1 MAQDPSLFAPDVE
14 TLVAVSFLG
23 HAEATTAAR
32 VAHDLRS
39 GSSSLPPGEAFLQE
53 IAARLFVPAD
63 RRTAVIRA
71 ARLAA
76 RSAIA
81 AAAQGGI
88 TGVGITS
95 LAYPP
100 LLKQIPDPPPFLW
113 LKGDHAILSKPS
125 VAVVGARAA
134 TPTGLRVGYELGRD
148 LAGAGVVVVSG
159 LARGIDG
166 AAHLGALDAGGK
178 TIAVLGSGIDR
189 IYPAEHIGLAGRI
202 VEQGV
207 LVSEFVPG
215 TAPMPTH
222 FPLRNRII
230 SGLARAVVVVEASE
244 KSGTLITAKTAL
256 DQGRDVLAVPGS
268 VAGGQYRGCHG
279 LIKDGARLVETVKDV
294 LEEIRWT
301 PPVAPA
307 GATVGNPRQLS
318 PLEKAMA
325 LGEAYTVDDLLQRVG
340 GTTSE
345 ILAQLTA
352 LEIDGHVAR
361 VAAGGFLRLD

>member
-1 MAQDPSLFAPDVE
+1 MSAEPSLFAPEVE
-14 TLVAVSFLG
+14 TLVAVPFLG
-23 HAEATTAAR
+23 HHDHTAAAR
-32 VAHDLRS
+32 VAHEVRPAA
-39 GSSSLPPGEAFLQE
+39 LPLGDAFLQE
-53 IAARLFVPAD
+53 VAARLFVPPD
-63 RRTAVIRA
+63 RRAAAIRA

-81 AAAQGGI
+81 AAAQAGI
-88 TGVGITS
+88 AGVGITS
-95 LAYPP
+95 PVYPA
-100 LLKQIPDPPPFLW
+100 LLKEIVDPPPFLW
-113 LKGDHAILSKPS
+113 LKGDPAILARPA

-134 TPTGLRVGYELGRD
+134 TPTGLRVGYDLGRD
-148 LAGAGVVVVSG
+148 LAGAGLVVISG
-159 LARGIDG
+159 LARGIDA
-166 AAHLGALDAGGK
+166 AAHLGALDVGGV
-178 TIAVLGSGIDR
+178 TVAVLGSGLDR
-189 IYPAEHIGLAGRI
+189 IYPPEHIVLAGRI

-215 TAPMPTH
+215 APPRGPH

-230 SGLARAVVVVEASE
+230 SGLSRAVVVVEASE
-244 KSGTLITAKTAL
+244 KSGTLITARTAL

-301 PPVAPA
+301 APA
-307 GATVGNPRQLS
+307 GTAGAGAGNPRKLS
-318 PLEKAMA
+318 ALEKVMA
-325 LGEAYTVDDLLQRVG
+325 LGEAYTLDDLQQRIG
-340 GTTSE
+340 GTPSE

-352 LEIDGHVAR
+352 LELDGHVTR